1 MIYLFKFV
9 AIFAFGILTAS
20 FSIDPVIILVV
31 LGVSFAGGGLSFLL
45 KSVFSDDSVE
55 KMPSIDGVTLFSV
68 VIDFIIVVVTVIYLY
83 GKDIQ
88 VSTLDAAVLSSIISA
103 SVSFVVLSISVQE
116 RTLSIRKKEDL

>member
-31 LGVSFAGGGLSFLL
+31 AGSLFEGGGLSFLL